1 MSAYIDTSALAKC
14 YVREARSLEVVDWL
28 DERDEVHTSPLSL
41 VEFRCL
47 LARRRRNGQIDSSLE
62 ANALARFDQDVLDRV
77 WRIDADAPRMFQ
89 EARLLI
95 DMLPAIPLRALDA
108 VHLAHARSKAAT
120 EFATADKT
128 QAEAARDLGM
138 NVFTFY

>member
-14 YVREARSLEVVDWL
+14 YVREARSLEVIDWL
-28 DERDEVHTSPLSL
+28 DERDAVHTSPLTQL
-41 VEFRCL
+41 EFRCL
-47 LARRRRNGQIDSSLE
+47 LARRRRAGQIDPSLE

-77 WRIDADAPRMFQ
+77 WRIDAEAPRLFQ

-95 DMLPAIPLRALDA
+95 DMLPGVPLRTLDA
-108 VHLAHARSKAAT
+108 VHLVQARRNAAT

-128 QAEAARDLGM
+128 QAAAARALGM
-138 NVFTFY
+138 HVFTFY